1 MSAVG
6 FAGFGH
12 PRRQFANLSGI
23 AVDVYRSGA
32 TGTVERTTVG
42 ELGADDHA
50 VFPASS
56 RIMTAV
62 RFGVRCRVSLMLLE
76 PRAVQGRFYTLMPL
90 LARRFHRVFTH
101 YPPLVARIGNARL
114 ITHGGSWLQGPVDP
128 AAPRPA
134 RVSLIASDKT
144 TTEGHRLRHR
154 VAAWAVAERLDVRLL
169 GRGYQPFDNRADGFL
184 PYSHSVVI
192 ENSRDPGYFTEKLVD
207 CLLCGTVP
215 IYWGDPDIGR
225 HFDLGGMIAC
235 RDEAEIRQA
244 MRSATAEDFE
254 SRRAAI
260 LRNAALAREFAH
272 IRPQMARILFAEE
285 DPTNG
290 GTSTPACGSQG
301 RG

>member
-12 PRRQFANLSGI
+12 PRRQFANLSGV

-32 TGTVERTTVG
+32 AGTVERTTVG
-42 ELGADDHA
+42 ELGVDDHA
-50 VFPASS
+50 VVPVSS
-56 RIMTAV
+56 RLLTAL
-62 RFGVRCRVSLMLLE
+62 RFRVRCRVSLLLLE
-76 PRAVQGRFYTLMPL
+76 PRAVHGRFYTLMPL
-90 LARRFHRVFTH
+90 LARHFHRVFTH
-101 YPPLVARIGNARL
+101 HPPLVARIGNARL

-128 AAPRPA
+128 AAPRSA
-134 RVSLIASDKT
+134 RMSLIASGKT

-154 VAAWAVAERLDVRLL
+154 IAAWAVAERLDVHLL
-169 GRGYQPFDNRADGFL
+169 GRGYQPFENRADGFL

-192 ENSRDPGYFTEKLVD
+192 ENSSDPGYFTEKLID

-225 HFDLGGMIAC
+225 HFDLGGIIAC
-235 RDEAEIRQA
+235 RDEAEIREA

-254 SRRAAI
+254 SRRAAV
-260 LRNAALAREFAH
+260 LRNAELAKEFVH
-272 IRPQMARILFAEE
+272 VRPQITRVLLAEW
-285 DPTNG
+285 DRTAD
-290 GTSTPACGSQG
+290 GTSSHGCRPSS